1 MGKHTHHIKVKDDG
15 VNITVEPVDK
25 PIYLGDAVSWVLT
38 ADSVSGSSI
47 EITFTST
54 IPFNPA
60 QYAEN
65 DHGGFGLITTS
76 LGSFDYTVTSADG
89 KRSTD
94 PIIIIKPVNSALPG
108 EELAALALEK

>member
-15 VNITVEPVDK
+15 TIITVEPVEK
-25 PIYLGDAVSWVLT
+25 PICLGDAVSWVLT
-38 ADSVSGSSI
+38 ADSEPGSSI
-47 EITFTST
+47 DISFSGTS
-54 IPFNPA
+54 PFNST

-65 DHGGFGLITTS
+65 DSGGFGLITTS

-94 PIIIIKPVNSALPG
+94 PIIIIKPVNSPPPTQN
-108 EELAALALEK
+108 